1 MSVVV
6 TASTSSGRRLSD
18 KEWKAIDK
26 ACNLADRLE
35 EARKQVWNGL
45 YILCV
50 NSYLSDFH
58 VRQLENEC
66 TCPQFVSYHWYYYSC
81 EITRSCWRF
90 GWIG

>member
-45 YILCV
+45 YI
-50 NSYLSDFH
+50 S
-58 VRQLENEC
+58 
-66 TCPQFVSYHWYYYSC
+66 
-81 EITRSCWRF
+81 
-90 GWIG
+90 